1 MRGRISFSRDCVGNG
16 LPPRIIPDEFVQGV
30 LSEMNDLGKE
40 NLRLRSERRELPSLA
55 EKVCEIHQV
64 SLDEMR
70 YGSRR
75 QKIVE
80 ARRVFFWLAAKK
92 LWY

>member
-1 MRGRISFSRDCVGNG
+1 MLVDPFPGAT
-16 LPPRIIPDEFVQGV
+16 PDEFVQGV
-30 LSEMNDLGKE
+30 LSEMNDLGKD

-64 SLDEMR
+64 SLGELR

-75 QKIVE
+75 QEIVE
-80 ARRVFFWLAAKK
+80 ARRVFFWLAVKE